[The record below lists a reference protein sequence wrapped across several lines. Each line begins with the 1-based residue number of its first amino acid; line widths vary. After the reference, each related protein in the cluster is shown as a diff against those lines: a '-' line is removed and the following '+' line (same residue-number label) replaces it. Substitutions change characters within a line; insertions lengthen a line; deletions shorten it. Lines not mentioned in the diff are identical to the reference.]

1 MTLNKLNSI
10 HQNNNELGEDMQLK
24 YKKLVEKTYFRAYYQ
39 LANDKDRSI
48 FTSYFYP
55 SKEELTKGCT
65 NCFIVSIEEKK
76 FSFEEELDT
85 NSESI
90 SIQGD

>member
-1 MTLNKLNSI
+1 MSFKT
-10 HQNNNELGEDMQLK
+10 
-24 YKKLVEKTYFRAYYQ
+24 KKLVEKTYFRAYYQ
-39 LANDKDRSI
+39 LVNDKDRSI
-48 FTSYFYP
+48 FASYFYP
-55 SKEELTKGCT
+55 SKEELIKGCA

-90 SIQGD
+90 SIQGE